1 MPIYEYHC
9 RQCGS
14 KFEKL
19 VKLSTKT
26 SDVECPKCGAK
37 RAEKSVSRFGTL
49 GNAPSGGSSVGTS
62 CGPIG

>member
-9 RQCGS
+9 KQCGQ

-26 SDVECPKCGAK
+26 SEIECPRCGAQ
-37 RAEKSVSRFGTL
+37 RAEKTVSLFGTT
-49 GNAPSGGSSVGTS
+49 GNALSGSQSLGAS
-62 CGPIG
+62 CGPVS

>member
-9 RQCGS
+9 KRCGS

-26 SDVECPKCGAK
+26 SEVECPKCGAK
-37 RAEKSVSRFGTL
+37 RAEKSMSRFGTL
-49 GNAPSGGSSVGTS
+49 GNTSGGTSVGAP

>member
-9 RQCGS
+9 KQCGS

-19 VKLSTKT
+19 AKFSTKT
-26 SDVECPKCGAK
+26 SEVECPKCGAK

-49 GNAPSGGSSVGTS
+49 GNTSSGGSSVGAS

>member
-9 RQCGS
+9 KQCGS

-37 RAEKSVSRFGTL
+37 RAEKSVSRFGAL
-49 GNAPSGGSSVGTS
+49 GNASSGGSSVGTS

>member
-9 RQCGS
+9 KQCGS

-26 SDVECPKCGAK
+26 AEVECPKCGVK
-37 RAEKSVSRFGTL
+37 HAEKSVSRFGTL
-49 GNAPSGGSSVGTS
+49 GNTSSGGSSFGAS
-62 CGPIG
+62 CGPVG

>member
-9 RQCGS
+9 KQCGK

-26 SDVECPKCGAK
+26 SEIECPRCGAQQ
-37 RAEKSVSRFGTL
+37 AEKTVSLFGTS
-49 GNAPSGGSSVGTS
+49 GSTPSGSQSFGAS
-62 CGPIG
+62 CGPVG

>member
-9 RQCGS
+9 KQCGS

-19 VKLSTKT
+19 VKLSTNT
-26 SDVECPKCGAK
+26 SEVECPKCGAK

-49 GNAPSGGSSVGTS
+49 GNTLSGGSSVGAS

>member
-9 RQCGS
+9 KQCGS

-26 SDVECPKCGAK
+26 AEVECPKCGAK

-49 GNAPSGGSSVGTS
+49 GSTSSGGSFGVS
-62 CGPIG
+62 CGPVG

>member
-9 RQCGS
+9 KQCGS

-26 SDVECPKCGAK
+26 CDVECPKCGAK
-37 RAEKSVSRFGTL
+37 HAEKSVSRFGTL
-49 GNAPSGGSSVGTS
+49 GNVPSGGSSLGAS